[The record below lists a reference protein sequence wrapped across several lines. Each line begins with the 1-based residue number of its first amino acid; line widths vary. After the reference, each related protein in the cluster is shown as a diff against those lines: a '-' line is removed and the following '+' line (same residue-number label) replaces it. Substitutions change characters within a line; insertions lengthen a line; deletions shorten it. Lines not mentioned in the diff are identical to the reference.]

1 MGPTSVAPLPAR
13 RSAGKALREMASG
26 QASLDAPAWRDCSER
41 LEDEVP
47 FPKLLVGYRETPRA
61 KAAAAPQDDVEV
73 EHSRTPATAAT
84 AAEILFQRLQP
95 REQRRWPKIAFDQR
109 DRIGEIAAGS
119 AMRRVED
126 DRRGVEQAELL
137 VEPGNRGL
145 DHARRAAVAAVRAV
159 RTERDGIEVRHSR
172 ALSLPARRS
181 NPLSS
186 GWIASFLRSSQ

>member
-1 MGPTSVAPLPAR
+1 MRNAQEP
-13 RSAGKALREMASG
+13 
-26 QASLDAPAWRDCSER
+26 R
-41 LEDEVP
+41 LV
-47 FPKLLVGYRETPRA
+47 FP
-61 KAAAAPQDDVEV
+61 AAPQDDVEV

-119 AMRRVED
+119 AMRWIQD

-137 VEPGNRGL
+137 VEPGDRGL

-159 RTERDGIEVRHSR
+159 
-172 ALSLPARRS
+172 
-181 NPLSS
+181 
-186 GWIASFLRSSQ
+186 